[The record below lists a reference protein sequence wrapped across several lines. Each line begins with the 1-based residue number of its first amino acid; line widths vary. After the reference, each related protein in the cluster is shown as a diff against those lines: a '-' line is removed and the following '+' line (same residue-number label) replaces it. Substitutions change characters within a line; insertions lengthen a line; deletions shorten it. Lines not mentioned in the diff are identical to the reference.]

1 MLGLSYN
8 TGCIVAEDSNFLG
21 PEARTTFAGLRV
33 RILEAGTR
41 TVPL

>member
-1 MLGLSYN
+1 M
-8 TGCIVAEDSNFLG
+8 AEDSNFLG